1 MKKRVLSLAIAVLLT
16 FTTIPTQ
23 AAEIKLTEYEEAVEE
38 SVTETEALEEVSV
51 EQEDTS
57 ETNSAE
63 EITDAAPVQETE
75 ASAEEI

>member
-38 SVTETEALEEVSV
+38 SVTETE
-51 EQEDTS
+51 D
-57 ETNSAE
+57 
-63 EITDAAPVQETE
+63 
-75 ASAEEI
+75 